1 MSQSEFVQSLR
12 IAIVRGSLAGLVL
25 AGIMVLALHATQLG
39 VPSDEI
45 TLASYG
51 SDDMP
56 LASET
61 VATKEN
67 TLKETVQVAFAR

>member
-12 IAIVRGSLAGLVL
+12 SAIVRGSLAGLAL
-25 AGIMVLALHATQLG
+25 AGIMVFALHATQLG

-51 SDDMP
+51 SEEMAETAV
-56 LASET
+56 ASEKT
-61 VATKEN
+61 VE
-67 TLKETVQVAFAR
+67 ETVQVAFAR